1 MSVEFTSLKKREP
14 MNSKE
19 LFERSKNVAPGGVH
33 SPVRAFRSVG
43 GDPMFFKAGQGAY
56 LESVEGRKYLDYCMS
71 FGPLILGHRDPF
83 VQSKVEEMIRTAW
96 SFGTCEPYSLALAEK
111 IKTWVP
117 HIEKLRFVASGT
129 EAVMSLIRVARAA
142 TGRKYVLKFNGCYHG
157 HVDSMLV
164 KSGSGMAGEASSDS
178 AGVSSETARETL
190 VAELD
195 REEDVERIFK
205 ERGFEIAAVMIEP
218 VPANYGLL
226 PQRPEFLKF
235 LREITTKY
243 GSLLVFDEVISGF
256 RVAKAG
262 MTEISGVTPDLSA
275 YGKVLGGGFNVACYG
290 GPAKY
295 MDWVAPSGPVYQA
308 GTLSANPVG
317 MTAGLASLEKVEA
330 LGGLSVL
337 HQNTASFAKKL
348 QTLFDSMD
356 WDLQVTEYRSLFW
369 FHQRCEKPIR
379 SLGQIPPTQK
389 ESFAQLFHAL
399 IEQGVYMAPSG
410 FEVGF
415 MSFAHTEE
423 VQQKTLDAFQK
434 AGQKLR

>member
-1 MSVEFTSLKKREP
+1 

-19 LFERSKNVAPGGVH
+19 LFARSQKVAPGGVH

-43 GDPMFFKAGQGAY
+43 GEPLFFKAGQGAY
-56 LESVEGRKYLDYCMS
+56 LESVEGQKYIDYCMS
-71 FGPLILGHRDPF
+71 FGPLILGHRDPH
-83 VQSKVEEMIRTAW
+83 VQAKVEEMIRTAW

-157 HVDSMLV
+157 HADGMLV

-178 AGVSSETARETL
+178 AGVSPEAARETL

-205 ERGFEIAAVMIEP
+205 AHGNDIAAILIEP
-218 VPANYGLL
+218 IPANYGLL
-226 PQRPEFLKF
+226 PQRTEFLKF
-235 LREITTKY
+235 LREIATKH
-243 GSLLVFDEVISGF
+243 GALLVFDEVISGF
-256 RVAKAG
+256 RVAKGG
-262 MTEISGVTPDLSA
+262 MAEVTGITPDLCA

-290 GPAKY
+290 GRAEL
-295 MDWVAPSGPVYQA
+295 MDWVAPAGPVYQA

-317 MTAGLASLEKVEA
+317 MTAGLASLERVEA
-330 LGGLSVL
+330 QGGLDAL
-337 HQNTASFAKKL
+337 HASSKKFANDL
-348 QTLFDSMD
+348 QALFDRTD
-356 WDLQVTEYRSLFW
+356 WNLQVSEFRSLFW
-369 FHQRCEKPIR
+369 FHERREKPIR
-379 SLGQIPPTQK
+379 SLGDLPPGQK
-389 ESFAQLFHAL
+389 ESFAKLFHAL
-399 IEQGVYMAPSG
+399 IAEGVYVAPSG

-415 MSFAHTEE
+415 MSFAHTPEI
-423 VQQKTLDAFQK
+423 QAKTLAAFEA
-434 AGQKLR
+434 AGKKIR